1 MPRLARAVSACL
13 ATLALGA
20 CALSA
25 TEGDAQSERL
35 YRTGSNIAQ
44 REHSMP
50 GNVQTKQVDTGDPNL
65 GLPQAGRLP
74 RSFGGGG

>member
-1 MPRLARAVSACL
+1 MPRLARVVSASL
-13 ATLALGA
+13 ATLALAGCAVPGA
-20 CALSA
+20 D
-25 TEGDAQSERL
+25 GDHSEKL

-50 GNVQTKQVDTGDPNL
+50 GNVQTKQVDTADPTL